1 MLPSILSKTVG
12 GEKDDFS
19 DFVSTLVGEQY
30 NVGDDIVV
38 VEVVVVQI
46 LVVVVVF
53 ECENILHRH
62 SQQHSINRTVKR
74 NYKQTFFFAL

>member
-1 MLPSILSKTVG
+1 MLSSILTKTVG

-19 DFVSTLVGEQY
+19 DFISTLFGEQY

-53 ECENILHRH
+53 VFENILHTH
-62 SQQHSINRTVKR
+62 
-74 NYKQTFFFAL
+74 